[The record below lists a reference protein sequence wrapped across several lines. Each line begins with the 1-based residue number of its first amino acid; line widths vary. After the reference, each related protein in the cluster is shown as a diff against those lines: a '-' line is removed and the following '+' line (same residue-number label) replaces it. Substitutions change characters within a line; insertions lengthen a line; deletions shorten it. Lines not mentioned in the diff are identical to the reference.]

1 MNTSYSK
8 IRHIRESN
16 ILLESRRIIS
26 EQKDWNNISDNIL
39 NTLGGKMGGQTDTT
53 QFMNILK
60 TNVTTKQELE
70 LLKQSYN
77 SKGNNYDEEVNAAI
91 MNSSVQTQYNTWLNT
106 LK

>member
-1 MNTSYSK
+1 MVTNRFK
-8 IRHIRESN
+8 Q
-16 ILLESRRIIS
+16 LLESSLGNVKPLIT
-26 EQKDWNNISDNIL
+26 EQKDWNNISANIL

-77 SKGNNYDEEVNAAI
+77 SKGDNYDEEVNAAI
-91 MNSSVQTQYNTWLNT
+91 MNSPVQTQYNTWLNT

>member
-1 MNTSYSK
+1 MNTNRFK
-8 IRHIRESN
+8 Q
-16 ILLESRRIIS
+16 LLESSLGNVKPLIT
-26 EQKDWNNISDNIL
+26 EQKDWNNISANIL

-77 SKGNNYDEEVNAAI
+77 SKDDNYDEDVNAAI
-91 MNSSVQTQYNTWLNT
+91 MNSPVQTQYNTWLNT